1 MTSKYRINL
10 FWSEADGAWVA
21 DVPDLR
27 SCAAFDDT
35 PAQALA
41 EIERAIESR
50 LAVAIRR
57 GCQSRS
63 RAIMLQSTP
72 PADSTSNTGELS

>member
-1 MTSKYRINL
+1 MTPKYHINP

-41 EIERAIESR
+41 EIERAIEAW
-50 LAVAIRR
+50 LAVANQKGLPIPEPRYHATKLVANR
-57 GCQSRS
+57 
-63 RAIMLQSTP
+63 
-72 PADSTSNTGELS
+72 

>member
-1 MTSKYRINL
+1 MTPKYRINL
-10 FWSEADGAWVA
+10 FWSEADGARVA

-41 EIERAIESR
+41 EIEGDGG
-50 LAVAIRR
+50 LARSCPSGGAANPGAALSCDKARR
-57 GCQSRS
+57 HRI
-63 RAIMLQSTP
+63 APNI
-72 PADSTSNTGELS
+72 GELS